1 MIFEKIILTI
11 ISVKNLLIINLLIFY
26 YKIISHKVLIFYH
39 PKDSFKN
46 ISNYYMDKLLKFPNS
61 KKIKV
66 IILDNSKINFY
77 KINYIKQHF
86 MKYINGVDLFIN
98 NYVCDTFPKKC
109 QRIYLHHDI
118 YDTPLVNQK
127 KEKELFKRLSKYDHI
142 LLPSPKSK
150 KIFNRLIPNY
160 KNKKIKLSIIGY
172 YKLDYLKHKI
182 LNIKKKNQT
191 NNIIIAPTD
200 QYAFP
205 KLSLINKIEKI
216 FYQILKQTN
225 YNIIFRPHPSNFS
238 SKNIIRLKKKFIYQ
252 ERIEFDNSKN
262 YLNTYINSDLMISD
276 LSGTA
281 YTYSF
286 LTNQPTIFFSNYEKY
301 LKKLNYN
308 NLNFFNDRN
317 KIGYIV
323 QNEKDLIRTLLNK
336 KKFKNKHQI
345 IKKILFSTFQV
356 GKAKLLFDNFIYK
369 VL

>member
-1 MIFEKIILTI
+1 
-11 ISVKNLLIINLLIFY
+11 
-26 YKIISHKVLIFYH
+26 
-39 PKDSFKN
+39 
-46 ISNYYMDKLLKFPNS
+46 
-61 KKIKV
+61 
-66 IILDNSKINFY
+66 
-77 KINYIKQHF
+77 
-86 MKYINGVDLFIN
+86 
-98 NYVCDTFPKKC
+98 
-109 QRIYLHHDI
+109 
-118 YDTPLVNQK
+118 
-127 KEKELFKRLSKYDHI
+127 
-142 LLPSPKSK
+142 
-150 KIFNRLIPNY
+150 
-160 KNKKIKLSIIGY
+160 
-172 YKLDYLKHKI
+172 
-182 LNIKKKNQT
+182 
-191 NNIIIAPTD
+191 
-200 QYAFP
+200 
-205 KLSLINKIEKI
+205 LSLINKIEKI

-308 NLNFFNDRN
+308 TLNFFNDRN

-345 IKKILFSTFQV
+345 IKKILSSTFQA